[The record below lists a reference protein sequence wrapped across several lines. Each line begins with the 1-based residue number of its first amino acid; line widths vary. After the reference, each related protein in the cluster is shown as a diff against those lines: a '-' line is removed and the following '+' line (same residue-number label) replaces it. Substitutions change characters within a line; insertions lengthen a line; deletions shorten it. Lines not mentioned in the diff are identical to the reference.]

1 MKIYV
6 DIQNSRM
13 ETDNPKILSVFSNR
27 YSFKVPGYQYVP
39 AYRNGHWDG
48 TKKFFKSN
56 GAFATGMLSRILEDC
71 KKINCAPEVIY
82 KYEKAKS
89 PSLQDIDGFNYFDYQ
104 KEAIEFCLQNH
115 RVLLKSPTGSG
126 KTLISA
132 GLIKSLAPRKMV
144 FLFREK
150 GILKQT
156 YEFLKKCGIENL
168 GICFGEGFIYGDIM
182 LSTVQS
188 VEKILDTHL
197 NEAEVL
203 LVDEVHQFCKGDLT
217 TAAINSFPKAQFRFG
232 FTATPPTEEISAYNL
247 ESAFGQ
253 TYTTRSTQ
261 DLIADGKLAK
271 ATIQIM
277 PFRPKLEDADNDLP
291 YQQIYEK
298 FIVNNE
304 QRNKMVVDLVETIKT
319 AVPDAKILILV
330 KNLDHLTILKK
341 QIPEALTLEGAD
353 DLSERYKVVS
363 KFIKA
368 KKASVLIG
376 TTVLQTGIDI
386 KAITHMINARSLQGE
401 IPTIQGMGRALR
413 TSGNKEAFI
422 YDFMDFVPYL
432 EGHSK
437 QRIKHYE
444 AEGHKVEKL

>member
-1 MKIYV
+1 
-6 DIQNSRM
+6 
-13 ETDNPKILSVFSNR
+13 
-27 YSFKVPGYQYVP
+27 
-39 AYRNGHWDG
+39 
-48 TKKFFKSN
+48 
-56 GAFATGMLSRILEDC
+56 
-71 KKINCAPEVIY
+71 
-82 KYEKAKS
+82 
-89 PSLQDIDGFNYFDYQ
+89 
-104 KEAIEFCLQNH
+104 
-115 RVLLKSPTGSG
+115 
-126 KTLISA
+126 
-132 GLIKSLAPRKMV
+132 MV

-156 YEFLKKCGIENL
+156 YEFLKKCGIDNL
-168 GICFGEGFIYGDIM
+168 GICFGEGFIQGDIM

-217 TAAINSFPKAQFRFG
+217 TAAINSFPNAQFRFG
-232 FTATPPTEEISAYNL
+232 FTATPPTEHISAYNL
-247 ESAFGQ
+247 ESAFGE

-271 ATIQIM
+271 ATIQII
-277 PFRPKLEDADNDLP
+277 PFKPKLTDIDNDLS
-291 YQQIYEK
+291 YQEIYEK
-298 FIVNNE
+298 FIVNSE
-304 QRNKMVVDLVETIKT
+304 ERNKIVVDLVEAIKKQ
-319 AVPDAKILILV
+319 VPDSKILILV
-330 KNLDHLTILKK
+330 KNLDHLNILKK
-341 QIPEALTLEGAD
+341 LIKDAFTLEGAD

-368 KKASVLIG
+368 KNAAVLVG

-422 YDFMDFVPYL
+422 YDFMDHVPYL
-432 EGHSK
+432 DGHSK